1 MIWVQKDILK
11 DDDIKLVEEFSNCYD
26 VVKNLPKFLY
36 SQYNLGDL
44 GEVTEQ
50 IGKDL
55 KQHLS
60 DKIELKEVE
69 RVISDSIE
77 EIETRRKVFGLYEVV
92 PYFRRK
98 EIDFLVNLHKKALD
112 ISILVVLSAE
122 GVISLQKEKE
132 ESIKEKIWLGIE
144 LKMYAMLGGI
154 EIPDESTF
162 SDEIIEKISKEC
174 VNILY
179 SRIKDDR
186 EKYLRH
192 LLSVLDF
199 KQKVAIYDLD
209 EDLWRFFTI
218 IEAVRL
224 LDVTGE
230 FVHDLIELSELL
242 VKLDVIE
249 REVS

>member
-1 MIWVQKDILK
+1 MGGHRLSDE
-11 DDDIKLVEEFSNCYD
+11 DMKLVEEFSNCYD

-36 SQYNLGDL
+36 AQYELGDL
-44 GEVTEQ
+44 GEVTEE

-55 KQHLS
+55 KRHLS
-60 DKIELKEVE
+60 EKIDSKEVE
-69 RVISDSIE
+69 KIISESIK

-98 EIDFLVNLHKKALD
+98 EIDFLINLHKKALD
-112 ISILVVLSAE
+112 VSILVVLNAE
-122 GVISLQKEKE
+122 GIISLPKEKE
-132 ESIKEKIWLGIE
+132 ESIKNKIWLGIE

-154 EIPDESTF
+154 EIPDASTF
-162 SDEIIEKISKEC
+162 SNEIIGKISKEC

-179 SRIKDDR
+179 SRIKEDR

-192 LLSVLDF
+192 VLSVLDF
-199 KQKVAIYDLD
+199 KQKVALYDLD
-209 EDLWRFFTI
+209 EDLWRFFVV

-242 VKLDVIE
+242 MKLEVIE
-249 REVS
+249 KELP